1 MIVMEKSEAIIGFS
15 SGIGLVLIIVIFL
28 SIFLSKIKSNYGI
41 FDFNW
46 NYSEAE
52 IKHPNGSVEKVE
64 VKKWWD
70 YNDDQ
75 LQVLTKDGRII
86 LTHSVNVVLIGKE

>member
-1 MIVMEKSEAIIGFS
+1 MIVMEKSDAIIGLS
-15 SGIGLVLIIVIFL
+15 AVIVLVLIIVVIL
-28 SIFLSKIKSNYGI
+28 SVFLSKIKSNYGI
-41 FDFNW
+41 LDFNW

-52 IKHPNGSVEKVE
+52 IKYPNGSVEKVE
-64 VKKWWD
+64 IKKWWD
-70 YNDDQ
+70 YDGDQ